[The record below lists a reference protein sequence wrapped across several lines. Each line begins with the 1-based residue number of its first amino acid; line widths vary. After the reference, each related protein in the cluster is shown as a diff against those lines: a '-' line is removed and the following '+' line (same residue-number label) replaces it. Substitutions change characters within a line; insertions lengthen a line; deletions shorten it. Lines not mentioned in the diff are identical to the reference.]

1 MLLSLPVLETVA
13 AAGAVGGGAA
23 AWLYQRLYVAV
34 PPNRALVLFGRRSAP
49 TSADGDRDAPGVVAR
64 SPRVLV
70 GGGTMLAPWNRAFA
84 YLSLAPVDAEVT
96 VRTVHSLDGGAAAG
110 WELALAV
117 QAQVATAPEALR
129 AAATSLF
136 GLSAAEL
143 EAFVRRAVETSVPVV
158 LSRLGIA
165 DAEPDWDRLAAEIQ
179 ATVAPELVPHGLVV
193 RTVGVR
199 SLRRIAGTAYGTPS
213 DRGRSGPARS
223 ASGPSDLDERLDRIE
238 RGLTAMSAQV
248 ERWERDRLA
257 EAFDEYPI
265 LGSGPSAGDGAVHD
279 SMQGGRPGR
288 PRVPAAVARTR
299 ATEAPPTASDA
310 ETVR

>member
-1 MLLSLPVLETVA
+1 MLLSVPVLETVA
-13 AAGAVGGGAA
+13 AVGALGGGAA

-34 PPNRALVLFGRRSAP
+34 PPNRALILFGRRSTPA
-49 TSADGDRDAPGVVAR
+49 SADTEREAAGIVAHAPR
-64 SPRVLV
+64 ILV

-96 VRTVHSLDGGAAAG
+96 VRTVHSLDGGTAAG
-110 WELALAV
+110 WEISLAV

-136 GLSAAEL
+136 GLSPAEL
-143 EAFVRRAVETSVPVV
+143 ATFVKRTVETSVPVV
-158 LSRLGIA
+158 LSRLGVA

-179 ATVAPELVPHGLVV
+179 ATVAPELVPHGLAV

-199 SLRRIAGTAYGTPS
+199 DLRRIAGLGYASPAERARGPS
-213 DRGRSGPARS
+213 ARPATV
-223 ASGPSDLDERLDRIE
+223 PSDLDERLDRIE

-288 PRVPAAVARTR
+288 PRVPAAVARGR
-299 ATEAPPTASDA
+299 ATEAPPSASDV